1 MTNTIHRLS
10 DDHLD
15 LIMTAALQWRVL
27 PTSHQVASAVERRLA
42 HTMANQVGHDIL
54 VENLASIAAVTDR
67 GRARLAGSPD
77 SGTSYSFTPVDQL
90 VPVEVIKAVHAA
102 RDACRHSSSW
112 EGGKAHRWLDAV
124 LVAATYR
131 LDGFSAAPWLWTRPQ
146 HRTGHSIGVALR
158 RADQLPIPGLVWVEP
173 DELADHWQHAAL
185 IIILV
190 DAVSAVSAEL
200 PARTGVFVL
209 TDEHDHDPQ
218 RTWSA
223 LISLDME
230 ALSLFWPSCGPW
242 LADQLRVPAPQYTS
256 YRSQS

>member
-10 DDHLD
+10 DDHVD

-27 PTSHQVASAVERRLA
+27 PTNHQLGSDVEQRLA
-42 HTMANQVGHDIL
+42 HTMASQVGHDIL
-54 VENLASIAAVTDR
+54 LENLASIAALTDR

-77 SGTSYSFTPVDQL
+77 SAASYSFTPVDQL

-102 RDACRHSSSW
+102 RDACRHSPSW
-112 EGGKAHRWLDAV
+112 KGGKAHRWLDAV

-131 LDGFSAAPWLWTRPQ
+131 LDGFGAAPWLWTRPQ

-158 RADQLPIPGLVWVEP
+158 IEDQLPIPGLVWIEP
-173 DELADHWQHAAL
+173 DELADHWQQAAL

-190 DAVSAVSAEL
+190 DAVSAVPAEL

-218 RTWSA
+218 QTWSA
-223 LISLDME
+223 LTSLDME
-230 ALSLFWPSCGPW
+230 ALSLFWPTCAPW
-242 LADQLRVPAPQYTS
+242 LAEQLRVPTAAYTS